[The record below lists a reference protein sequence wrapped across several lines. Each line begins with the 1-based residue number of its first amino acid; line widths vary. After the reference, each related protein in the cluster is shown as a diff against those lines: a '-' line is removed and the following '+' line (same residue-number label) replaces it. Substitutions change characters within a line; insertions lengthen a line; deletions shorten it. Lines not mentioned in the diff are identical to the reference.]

1 MFAVPSSLFFPSIE
15 APNATVSVTAGA
27 AARGRMSRAIA
38 SALLAGIPLSLAASE
53 ALAGCGNITFFGTQP
68 GGKPAF
74 GQTVMVSGQVTDC
87 GGRPAA
93 GVDVFLWFSG
103 RHGVQGWRICVR
115 TDKNGRYTALMTI
128 PRDWAWGIRGDAT
141 WVDLNVACP
150 AIGVTK
156 LFRVRNK

>member
-1 MFAVPSSLFFPSIE
+1 MIMFLVFRPQISPRCSVGTLAS
-15 APNATVSVTAGA
+15 ATVARCRLRQA
-27 AARGRMSRAIA
+27 AA
-38 SALLAGIPLSLAASE
+38 SALFAGIVMSLAASE

-103 RHGVQGWRICVR
+103 RHGVQGWRIRVR

-128 PRDWAWGIRGDAT
+128 PRDWAWGIQGDAT